1 MLNIAFYHKQFVG
14 TGNEMH
20 VATSA
25 LYLKHYIDTH
35 KPEIAAQLHWEIPV
49 QGSLT
54 DQELIDFC
62 YDNNVD
68 VLCISLFVWNEI
80 HFEQQMSRV
89 RDQLPDSITVIAGGP
104 SVSVHSDRAWLS
116 RRPWIDYAVYGAG
129 EQAFADIIESMVS
142 DKKLIRFN
150 TSNVAWRDH
159 SRDQVIMADYRIVP
173 EPKTSPYIHC
183 EELLQA
189 MVEQQQVRGITV
201 IMPWQLTRGCPYSC
215 TFCDWNNG
223 LDKKVSRRK
232 GTFRD
237 EIELFYQLG
246 IQQIYITDA
255 NFGQYDEDIEIFE
268 YLAQVNLE
276 RNAGFEITATYS
288 KLRKSN
294 VLKLHHVMG
303 QGKMAHTYVG
313 FVFSVQ
319 DLDPQVLI
327 NIDRPDVS
335 WQVHKEMIQ
344 ELQHDYPEVPCAIN
358 MIVGLPGQSFASWQ
372 RTLIETMNQRC
383 VLIVGVNEL
392 LPMSPAALDPDYATQ
407 FKMQHSTALR
417 WNGHA
422 WQTSA
427 FAQSCYSFTQ
437 QEMVA
442 MTVLTAFWQALSR
455 ARFDIGVEVDSE
467 HLMQQVIT
475 SEIFKQLSGDL
486 YDNWTKN
493 NCFYYRIDL
502 TGRPAPEGRLTA
514 CFFGHFDLAWSVHPV
529 ILRMLMNSACDLKM
543 HYKKF
548 MTYMKKHSTSLADPR
563 PRLENTPRLLAL
575 PRPQVTEH
583 YDINN

>member
-14 TGNEMH
+14 NGNQMH

-62 YDNNVD
+62 YDNKVD

-80 HFEQQMSRV
+80 YFAQQMSRV
-89 RDQLPDSITVIAGGP
+89 RDQLPESITVIAGGP
-104 SVSVHSDRAWLS
+104 SVSVHSERDWLDQ
-116 RRPWIDYAVYGAG
+116 RPWIDYAVYGAG
-129 EQAFADIIESMVS
+129 EQAFSDVIEALITH
-142 DKKLIRFN
+142 KKLIRFN
-150 TSNVAWRDH
+150 TSNVAWRDP
-159 SRDQVIMADYRIVP
+159 DQQRVLVADYRVVP
-173 EPKTSPYIHC
+173 EPKVSPYLHC
-183 EELLQA
+183 EDLLRD
-189 MVEQQQVRGITV
+189 MVEQQQARGISV

-223 LDKKVSRRK
+223 LDRKVSRRK

-246 IQQIYITDA
+246 VQQIFITDA

-268 YLAQVNLE
+268 YLADVNLE
-276 RNAGFEITATYS
+276 RRAGFEITATYS
-288 KLRKSN
+288 KLRKNN
-294 VLKLHHVMG
+294 VQKLHHVMG
-303 QGKMAHTYVG
+303 RGKMAHAYVG
-313 FVFSVQ
+313 FAFSVQ

-335 WQVHKEMIQ
+335 WQVHRQMIQ
-344 ELQHDYPEVPCAIN
+344 ELQHDYPEVPCSIN

-372 RTLIETMNQRC
+372 RTLIETMNQHC
-383 VLIVGVNEL
+383 VLLISVNEL
-392 LPMSPAALDPDYATQ
+392 LPMSPAALDPDYATR
-407 FKMQHSTALR
+407 FSMKHSTALR

-427 FAQSCYSFTQ
+427 FAESCYSFTQ
-437 QEMVA
+437 EEMVA
-442 MTVLTAFWQALSR
+442 MTVLTAFWHALSR
-455 ARFDIGVEVDSE
+455 ARWEIGCDVDSE

-475 SEIFKQLSGDL
+475 SEPFQKLCADL
-486 YDNWTKN
+486 YSNWTENK
-493 NCFYYRIDL
+493 CFYYRIDL
-502 TGRPAPEGRLTA
+502 YGHAAPEGKLTA
-514 CFFGHFDLAWSVHPV
+514 CYFAHFDLAWSVHPV
-529 ILRMLMNSACDLKM
+529 ILRMLMNSACDLRTD
-543 HYKKF
+543 YKKF
-548 MTYMKKHSTSLADPR
+548 MMYMKQHSTSLSDPR
-563 PRLENTPRLLAL
+563 PRLENTARILAL
-575 PRPQVTEH
+575 PRPQITE
-583 YDINN
+583 NT